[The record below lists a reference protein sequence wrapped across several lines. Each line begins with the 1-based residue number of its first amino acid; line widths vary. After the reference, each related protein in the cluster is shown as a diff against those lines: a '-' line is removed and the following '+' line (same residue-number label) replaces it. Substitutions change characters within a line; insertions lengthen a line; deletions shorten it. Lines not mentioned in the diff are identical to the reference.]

1 MSQIAVMRK
10 DYEKEFVEIDTV
22 PQSISNVLKMA
33 QHNIGNT
40 TYTDALLIYAHSCDP
55 LDLYIIGCLARIAK
69 LRRINEVSL
78 PGAPNELLR
87 PQQLVVDPRTRYR
100 RLDTTV
106 STKLLKSALLD
117 MYNRK
122 LFTTKNHWIG
132 TFLVVRDRLEK
143 AGFTQTD
150 FQNMA
155 DSITPEE
162 FPERL
167 HISESTM
174 KNFTKVIS
182 DPHDRNEA
190 YYDMKN
196 NPQEDFCEELWNAL
210 EKML

>member
-1 MSQIAVMRK
+1 MRK
-10 DYEKEFVEIDTV
+10 DYDKEFVNIDTV
-22 PQSISNVLKMA
+22 PQSIANILKMA
-33 QHNIGNT
+33 QYNIGNIV
-40 TYTDALLIYAHSCDP
+40 YTDALIIYAYSCTPAD
-55 LDLYIIGCLARIAK
+55 DYVIGAVARIARQ
-69 LRRINEVSL
+69 RRSNQVSL

-87 PQQLVVDPRTRYR
+87 PQQLSLDPRTIYR
-100 RLDTTV
+100 RLDTAARN
-106 STKLLKSALLD
+106 KLLKAALLD

-150 FQNMA
+150 FVNMA

-174 KNFTKVIS
+174 KNFTKVIT
-182 DPHDRNEA
+182 DPRDRNEA

-196 NPQEDFCEELWNAL
+196 NPQADFCEELWDVL
-210 EKML
+210 QKML

>member
-1 MSQIAVMRK
+1 MRK
-10 DYEKEFVEIDTV
+10 DYDKELIEIDTA
-22 PQSISNVLKMA
+22 PLSITNILKMA

-40 TYTDALLIYAHSCDP
+40 TYTDALLIYAHSCEP
-55 LDLYIIGCLARIAK
+55 TDLYIIGCVARIAK

-87 PQQLVVDPRTRYR
+87 PQQLGQDPRARYR
-100 RLDTTV
+100 RLDTATRN
-106 STKLLKSALLD
+106 KLLKAVLLD

-122 LFTTKNHWIG
+122 WFTTKNHWIG
-132 TFLVVRDRLEK
+132 TFLVVRDRLER

-150 FQNMA
+150 FSNMA
-155 DSITPEE
+155 DSITPDE

-174 KNFTKVIS
+174 KNFTKVIT
-182 DPHDRNEA
+182 DPRDRNEA

-196 NPQEDFCEELWNAL
+196 NPQADFCEELWDVL
-210 EKML
+210 QKKL

>member
-1 MSQIAVMRK
+1 MRK
-10 DYEKEFVEIDTV
+10 DYDKEFLEIDTA
-22 PQSISNVLKMA
+22 PLSIANILKMA
-33 QHNIGNT
+33 QYNIGNA
-40 TYTDALLIYAHSCDP
+40 TYTDALLIYAHSCEP
-55 LDLYIIGCLARIAK
+55 TDLYIIGCVARIVK
-69 LRRINEVSL
+69 QRRYNEVSL

-87 PQQLVVDPRTRYR
+87 PQQLSLDPRTIYR
-100 RLDTTV
+100 RMDTAARN
-106 STKLLKSALLD
+106 KLLKAALLD

-174 KNFTKVIS
+174 KNFTKVIT

-196 NPQEDFCEELWNAL
+196 NPQEDFCEELWNVIQRL
-210 EKML
+210 L

>member
-1 MSQIAVMRK
+1 MRK

-22 PQSISNVLKMA
+22 PQSIANVLKMA

-40 TYTDALLIYAHSCDP
+40 TYTDALLIYAHSCEP
-55 LDLYIIGCLARIAK
+55 TDLYVIGCLARIAK

-87 PQQLVVDPRTRYR
+87 PQQLGADPRARYR
-100 RLDTTV
+100 RLDTTAR
-106 STKLLKSALLD
+106 TKLLKSALLD

-150 FQNMA
+150 FVNMA
-155 DSITPEE
+155 DKITPEE

-174 KNFTKVIS
+174 KNYTKVIT

-196 NPQEDFCEELWNAL
+196 NPQEDFCEELWSAI

>member
-1 MSQIAVMRK
+1 MKK
-10 DYEKEFVEIDTV
+10 DYDKEFIEIDTA
-22 PQSISNVLKMA
+22 PLSIGNILKMA

-40 TYTDALLIYAHSCDP
+40 TYTDALLIYANNCKP
-55 LDLYIIGCLARIAK
+55 TDLYIIGCVARIAK
-69 LRRINEVSL
+69 LRRINEVSF

-87 PQQLVVDPRTRYR
+87 PQQYDQDPRARYR
-100 RLDTTV
+100 RLDTTAR
-106 STKLLKSALLD
+106 TKLLKSALFD

-132 TFLVVRDRLEK
+132 MFLVVRDRLEK

-155 DSITPEE
+155 DSITPDE
-162 FPERL
+162 FPEKL

-174 KNFTKVIS
+174 KNLTKVITDS
-182 DPHDRNEA
+182 HDRNEA

-196 NPQEDFCEELWNAL
+196 NPQEDYCEELWYAI

>member
-1 MSQIAVMRK
+1 MRK
-10 DYEKEFVEIDTV
+10 DYEKEFIEIDTV
-22 PQSISNVLKMA
+22 PQSIANVLKMA
-33 QHNIGNT
+33 QYNIGNT

-55 LDLYIIGCLARIAK
+55 TDLYIIGCVARIAK
-69 LRRINEVSL
+69 LRRINEVCL

-87 PQQLVVDPRTRYR
+87 PQQLEVDARTMYR
-100 RLDTTV
+100 RLDTTAR
-106 STKLLKSALLD
+106 TKLLKSALLE
-117 MYNRK
+117 MHNRK
-122 LFTTKNHWIG
+122 WFTTKNHWIG

-150 FQNMA
+150 FVNMA
-155 DSITPEE
+155 DSITPDE

-174 KNFTKVIS
+174 KNFTKVIT

-196 NPQEDFCEELWNAL
+196 NPQEDFCEELWNTI

>member
-1 MSQIAVMRK
+1 MRK
-10 DYEKEFVEIDTV
+10 DYDKEFIEIDTAPV
-22 PQSISNVLKMA
+22 SIATILKQA
-33 QHNIGNT
+33 QYNIGKT
-40 TYTDALLIYAHSCDP
+40 MYTDALLIYAYNCNPTDI
-55 LDLYIIGCLARIAK
+55 YIVDFVARIVK
-69 LRRINEVSL
+69 QRRVNEVSL
-78 PGAPNELLR
+78 PGAPHEMLR
-87 PQQLVVDPRTRYR
+87 SQQYNQDSRARYR
-100 RLDTTV
+100 SLDMTARTER
-106 STKLLKSALLD
+106 LKSALLD
-117 MYNRK
+117 MYKRK

-150 FQNMA
+150 FVNMA
-155 DSITPEE
+155 DSIIPDE

-174 KNFTKVIS
+174 KNFTKVIT

-196 NPQEDFCEELWNAL
+196 NPQEDFCEELWNAI

>member
-1 MSQIAVMRK
+1 MRK
-10 DYEKEFVEIDTV
+10 DYTKEFLEIDTAET
-22 PQSISNVLKMA
+22 SIATLLKQA
-33 QHNIGNT
+33 QYNIGKT
-40 TYTDALLIYAHSCDP
+40 MYTDALLIYAYNCNP
-55 LDLYIIGCLARIAK
+55 IDLYIIDFVARIAK
-69 LRRINEVSL
+69 KRRCNEVSL
-78 PGAPNELLR
+78 PGAPHELLN
-87 PQQLVVDPRTRYR
+87 PHLLVEEPRTVYR
-100 RLDTTV
+100 RLDTTECR
-106 STKLLKSALLD
+106 KLLKAALLD

-155 DSITPEE
+155 DSITPDE

-174 KNFTKVIS
+174 KNFTKVIT

-196 NPQEDFCEELWNAL
+196 NPQEDFCEELWNAI